1 MIIKRDFEMIYGFGG
16 PFKRIFE
23 HQYNRLSA
31 IAFDTDELE
40 NELAI
45 ILYLIIDKEI
55 CGAVISE
62 NWIMPVSDEL
72 IAGKYYLDLVNHKLY
87 DKIGNVINSFI
98 QKFELKI
105 IPKSEGNIRI
115 NFINGIR

>member
-1 MIIKRDFEMIYGFGG
+1 MIIKRNNEIIYGLGG
-16 PFKRIFE
+16 PYKRIFE
-23 HQYNRLSA
+23 HKSDRLCA
-31 IAFDTDELE
+31 IAFDTDKLE

-45 ILYLIIDKEI
+45 ILYLRDDEI
-55 CGAVISE
+55 CGAVISD
-62 NWIMPVSDEL
+62 NWIMPISDEL

-98 QKFELKI
+98 QKFELNI
-105 IPKSEGNIRI
+105 IPKSEGNISI